1 MSIVFWSPIIFHHW
15 PHWEHDAQWLLL
27 SLSSPSLS
35 LLVTSFARPVK
46 RRSLE
51 NATKSLI
58 RLRLFSTALLSVIG
72 WWFDTGYMCYIIEEP
87 LYSYF
92 PEALLMNAFNEC
104 RIHSRNLNTYSFRT
118 SSGSSACPLDTSEAS
133 LDKTVSPRFLAGGKQ
148 HKQLCNTIYNTIDR
162 DAIP

>member
-1 MSIVFWSPIIFHHW
+1 
-15 PHWEHDAQWLLL
+15 
-27 SLSSPSLS
+27 
-35 LLVTSFARPVK
+35 
-46 RRSLE
+46 
-51 NATKSLI
+51 
-58 RLRLFSTALLSVIG
+58 
-72 WWFDTGYMCYIIEEP
+72 
-87 LYSYF
+87 
-92 PEALLMNAFNEC
+92 MNAFNEC